1 MLYKVQFKP
10 SAEKHF
16 AKLAKVEQVKIFNA
30 IELLAENPR
39 PHGVKKL
46 KSHSDLYRIRVGAYR
61 VIYSIGNKL
70 LLITVVKIGHRRDIY
85 KF

>member
-1 MLYKVQFKP
+1 MPYNIEFKP
-10 SAEKHF
+10 SAEKYF
-16 AKLAKVEQVKIFNA
+16 AKLAKAEQIKIFNA

-46 KSHSDLYRIRVGAYR
+46 KSNFNLYRIRIGAYR
-61 VIYSIGNKL
+61 VIYSIENKL